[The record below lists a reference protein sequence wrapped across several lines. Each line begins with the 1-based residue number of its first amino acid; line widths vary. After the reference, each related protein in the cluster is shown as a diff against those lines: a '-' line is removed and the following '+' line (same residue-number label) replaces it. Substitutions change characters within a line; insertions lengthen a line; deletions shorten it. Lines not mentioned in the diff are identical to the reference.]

1 MEFCYSVDELPNAG
15 LLVDDELEEQW
26 VDNALGNILSV
37 ADEPSTIRGEIVPSD
52 RNVTL
57 NGSVQIQYR
66 FQCSRCAEDAE
77 SVLSVPIKCTFAVGH
92 EDERHG
98 GGVDVDGVT
107 ESRHLA
113 LYDGSTVDLEP
124 VILEH
129 IVFKAPAFPI
139 CQDDCK
145 GLCAQCGQNLNLES
159 CTCQPVIDPR
169 WAKLQDIRLRN

>member
-1 MEFCYSVDELPNAG
+1 MGE
-15 LLVDDELEEQW
+15 
-26 VDNALGNILSV
+26 ILSV
-37 ADEPSTIRGEIVPSD
+37 SDEPSTIRGELVPSD

-57 NGSVQIQYR
+57 NGSVQIHYR
-66 FQCSRCAEDAE
+66 FHCSRCAEDEE

-124 VILEH
+124 VILEQ
-129 IVFKAPAFPI
+129 IVFKVLRFFI
-139 CQDDCK
+139 C
-145 GLCAQCGQNLNLES
+145 
-159 CTCQPVIDPR
+159 
-169 WAKLQDIRLRN
+169 